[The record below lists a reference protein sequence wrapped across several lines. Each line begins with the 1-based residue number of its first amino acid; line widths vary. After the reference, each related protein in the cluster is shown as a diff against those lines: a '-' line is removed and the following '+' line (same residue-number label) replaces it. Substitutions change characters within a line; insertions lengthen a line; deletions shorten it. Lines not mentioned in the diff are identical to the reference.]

1 MSEDEIEILRELYG
15 CAAEIIVRFNRL
27 ANLSHHGDFGD
38 TIAIYR
44 NAVEIEEKLAKL
56 VYHHDYKKE
65 SAK

>member
-1 MSEDEIEILRELYG
+1 MSENEIEIVRELYG

-27 ANLSHHGDFGD
+27 ADLSHHGDFGD

-56 VYHHDYKKE
+56 VYQLDYKKE
-65 SAK
+65 TAK